1 MRWNELGKSEKYN
14 SLQVT
19 SAKVGYPDFAVEK
32 DWWVTEILRVLK
44 SMPVSK
50 NMVFKGGTSLSK
62 AWGIINR
69 FSEDIDLAI
78 NREFFGFKGDIS
90 RTQVE
95 KLRDA
100 SCHYLTGVFVSEL
113 QKALDDYGLDVKPV
127 PVDVETPDKDPVK
140 IEIEYEPVAN
150 YPAYIKPRVL
160 VEIGSR
166 SMMEPSKDVALS
178 SLVEQTNPSLPFVE
192 EPVVFPTVTP
202 ERTLIEKLFLLHEEH
217 QRPENKM
224 QIEYRSRHFYDIYK
238 LADTDFAQKA
248 IDDNALY
255 ASIVAHRELFSK
267 MGGVDYKLHFPPHL
281 NPIPPEHLMTK
292 WKADYEN
299 VRASMILEPD
309 SEIRFE
315 IVLNKVREL
324 TERFNEG
331 SRG

>member
-90 RTQVE
+90 RTQVG

-248 IDDNALY
+248 IDDNTLY

>member
-1 MRWNELGKSEKYN
+1 MKWNELGRTEKRN

-19 SAKVGYPDFAVEK
+19 SSRVGYPDYAVEK
-32 DWWVTEILRVLK
+32 DWWVTEVLRVLRT
-44 SMPVSK
+44 MDVSGQ
-50 NMVFKGGTSLSK
+50 MVFKGGTSLSK
-62 AWGIINR
+62 VWGIINR

-90 RTQVE
+90 RTQVG

-100 SCHYLTGVFVSEL
+100 SCHYLTGEFVSDL
-113 QKALDDYGLDVKPV
+113 QKALDGFGLGVKPV
-127 PVDVETPDKDPVK
+127 PIDVETPDKDPVK

-166 SMMEPSKDVALS
+166 SMMEPSKDMALT
-178 SLVEQTNPSLPFVE
+178 SLVEQTNAGLPFVE

-217 QRPENKM
+217 QRPIEKM

-238 LADTDFAQKA
+238 LADTEYAQKA
-248 IDDNALY
+248 IDDKTLY

-267 MGGVDYKLHFPPHL
+267 MGGVDYALHYPPHL
-281 NPIPPEHLMTK
+281 NPIPRTDELMAK

-309 SEIRFE
+309 SGIRFE
-315 IVLNKVREL
+315 TILSKVKDL
-324 TERFNEG
+324 TKRFNEG
-331 SRG
+331 

>member
-1 MRWNELGKSEKYN
+1 MRWSELGRAEKYN

-19 SAKVGYPDFAVEK
+19 SAEMGYPDFAVEK
-32 DWWVTEILRVLK
+32 DWWVIEILRVIS

-62 AWGIINR
+62 AWGVINR

-90 RTQVE
+90 RTQVG
-95 KLRDA
+95 KLRDT
-100 SCHYLTGVFVSEL
+100 SCHYLTGEFVSDL
-113 QKALDDYGLDVKPV
+113 QKSLDGYGLGVKPV
-127 PVDVETPDKDPVK
+127 PIDVETPDKDPVK

-166 SMMEPSKDVALS
+166 SMMEPSKDMALTPF
-178 SLVEQTNPSLPFVE
+178 VEQTNPTLPFVE
-192 EPVVFPTVTP
+192 EPVVFPTVTL

-217 QRPENKM
+217 QRPVDKM

-238 LADTDFAQKA
+238 LADTEYAQKA
-248 IDDNALY
+248 IDDKALY

-267 MGGVDYKLHFPPHL
+267 IGGVDYKLHFPPHL
-281 NPIPPEHLMTK
+281 NPLPPEALMAK
-292 WKADYEN
+292 WKSDYEN
-299 VRASMILEPD
+299 VRVSMILEPD
-309 SEIRFE
+309 SDIRFE
-315 IVLNKVREL
+315 TVLNKVREL
-324 TERFNEG
+324 TQRFNEG
-331 SRG
+331 

>member
-1 MRWNELGKSEKYN
+1 MRWSELGRAEKYN

-19 SAKVGYPDFAVEK
+19 SAEMGYPDFAVEK
-32 DWWVTEILRVLK
+32 DWWVIEILRVIS

-90 RTQVE
+90 RTQVG
-95 KLRDA
+95 KLRDT
-100 SCHYLTGVFVSEL
+100 SCHYLTGEFVSDL
-113 QKALDDYGLDVKPV
+113 QKSLDGYGLGVKPV
-127 PVDVETPDKDPVK
+127 PIDVETPDSDPVK

-166 SMMEPSKDVALS
+166 SMMEPSKDMALTS
-178 SLVEQTNPSLPFVE
+178 FVEQTNPTLPFVE

-217 QRPENKM
+217 QRPAEKM

-238 LADTDFAQKA
+238 LADMEYAQKA
-248 IDDNALY
+248 IDDKALY

-267 MGGVDYKLHFPPHL
+267 IGGVDYKLHFPPHL
-281 NPIPPEHLMTK
+281 NPLPPEALMAK
-292 WKADYEN
+292 WKSDYEN

-309 SEIRFE
+309 SDIRFE
-315 IVLNKVREL
+315 TVLNKVREL
-324 TERFNEG
+324 TQRFNEG
-331 SRG
+331 